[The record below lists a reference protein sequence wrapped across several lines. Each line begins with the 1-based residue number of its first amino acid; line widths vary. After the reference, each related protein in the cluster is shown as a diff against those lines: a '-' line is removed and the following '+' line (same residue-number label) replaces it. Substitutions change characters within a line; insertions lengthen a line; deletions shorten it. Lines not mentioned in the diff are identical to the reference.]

1 MADSRDKMQGFVCH
15 HVEMSDMEILLQ
27 DTITNTL
34 KPIDL

>member
-1 MADSRDKMQGFVCH
+1 MQGLVCH
-15 HVEMSDMEILLQ
+15 YLEMSDMESLLQ